1 MRMAWLGKEGRA
13 RKRLTC
19 LSCTA
24 ELMKTQI
31 PLYPRCKNPET
42 IQRNTRNLKSRCIA
56 TAKTP
61 KTYSGIQE
69 IPNPAVSPLQKSRK
83 HTAEFKKSQI
93 PLYSRCKNP
102 ETVQR
107 NSRNPKSR
115 CIPAAKSRKH
125 TAEFKKTQIPLYSHC
140 FANGVVGEA
149 RNWQRKFLRTPPFKK
164 KSPRT
169 CNNIQILTSIP
180 SNQAYSC
187 NHRRKNNKKLKNNSK
202 CD

>member
-1 MRMAWLGKEGRA
+1 MRMVGCFLGEEKSRA
-13 RKRLTC
+13 SVY
-19 LSCTA
+19 LSCA
-24 ELMKTQI
+24 EKDS
-31 PLYPRCKNPET
+31 
-42 IQRNTRNLKSRCIA
+42 KSR
-56 TAKTP
+56 KNL
-61 KTYSGIQE
+61 
-69 IPNPAVSPLQKSRK
+69 NPAVFSQQKNRK

-93 PLYSRCKNP
+93 PLYRRCKNP
-102 ETVQR
+102 ENIQR

-115 CIPAAKSRKH
+115 CIPAAKTPKPYSGIQENSNPAVSSLRKPRKH
-125 TAEFKKTQIPLYSHC
+125 TAEFKKTQISLYSHC